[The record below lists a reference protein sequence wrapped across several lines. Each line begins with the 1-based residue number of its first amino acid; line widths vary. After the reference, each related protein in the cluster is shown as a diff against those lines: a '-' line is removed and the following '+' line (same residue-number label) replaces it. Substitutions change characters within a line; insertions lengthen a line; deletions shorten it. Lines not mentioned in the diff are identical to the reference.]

1 MWDALGFLLIGFAG
15 ADLATTEYALSRP
28 CEITGPCYYEANPL
42 MQERWVRVPV
52 KVGVTGFVYWHSNK
66 LRKTNPK
73 LAWVYRITV
82 VALWG
87 YATCANL
94 RTLNR

>member
-1 MWDALGFLLIGFAG
+1 MWDALGILLVGFAG
-15 ADLATTEYALSRP
+15 ADLTTTEYALTQP
-28 CEITGPCYYEANPL
+28 GFYEMNPL
-42 MQERWVRVPV
+42 MQDRWVRVGA
-52 KVGVTGFVYWHSNK
+52 KATMTTLVYWHTEK

-73 LAWVYRITV
+73 LALAYRVAV

-87 YATCANL
+87 YAMCANL